1 MVLRGQ
7 RPALQRIQ
15 AVDRATGKV
24 LEGPL
29 PASTALHSYREEYLG
44 SKRVA
49 LIPKT
54 SQEQWGIDL
63 STVVDN
69 PRDVSCKQSLAR
81 GDCALHRIGPLVRL
95 ESFLVLILVP
105 NDWILQSAVA
115 TGSLDRDV
123 PSILHSNAIKGLD
136 SIRGR
141 PDFP

>member
-69 PRDVSCKQSLAR
+69 PRDVSCKQSLAG
-81 GDCALHRIGPLVRL
+81 GDCALHRIRPVVRVK
-95 ESFLVLILVP
+95 SFFVQILFL
-105 NDWILQSAVA
+105 NDWILQCD
-115 TGSLDRDV
+115 TMT
-123 PSILHSNAIKGLD
+123 GLD
-136 SIRGR
+136 LIGER
-141 PDFP
+141 P